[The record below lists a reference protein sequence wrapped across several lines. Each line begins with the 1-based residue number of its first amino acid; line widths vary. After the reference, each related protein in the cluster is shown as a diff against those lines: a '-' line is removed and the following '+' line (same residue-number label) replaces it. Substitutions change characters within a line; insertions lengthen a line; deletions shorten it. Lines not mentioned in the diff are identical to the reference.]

1 LKLIQIHYHF
11 EFSDIIEELL
21 NAREVAD
28 FVRYSMVE
36 GKDRNGKH
44 FGTKVF
50 PGISSVVQA
59 LVADEEV
66 DGLLQALKD
75 FKQSEDSHRHLTAVV
90 LPVETLLK

>member
-11 EFSDIIEELL
+11 EFADMIEDLL
-21 NAREVAD
+21 DAREVAN
-28 FVRYSMVE
+28 FVRYAMVE
-36 GKDRNGKH
+36 GKDSDGKH

-50 PGISSVVQA
+50 PGRSSVVQA

-66 DGLLQALKD
+66 DGLLEALED
-75 FKQSEDSHRHLTAVV
+75 FKQSEDSHRHLIAVV